1 MRDEI
6 EAGID
11 QVKILGGAATNG
23 WAVCDPETKKYR
35 PLRSRVVKRAI
46 FILAFLSHRDHL
58 PWHALSMVRSV
69 IPP

>member
-6 EAGID
+6 EAAIHPG
-11 QVKILGGAATNG
+11 KSFGGAATNG
-23 WAVCDPETKKYR
+23 GAMCDPETKKYR
-35 PLRSRVVKRAI
+35 PLRRRVVKRAI